1 MVRDGFAT
9 RLGVHVEAG
18 PCGILIGAF
27 AGSRSGLLT
36 LVRLP
41 AVNHMLQPAPTGR
54 MEEYATIEQT
64 LAPEVLAALDQ
75 WLGRVASVPS
85 PSPAH

>member
-1 MVRDGFAT
+1 
-9 RLGVHVEAG
+9 
-18 PCGILIGAF
+18 
-27 AGSRSGLLT
+27 
-36 LVRLP
+36 
-41 AVNHMLQPAPTGR
+41 MLQPAPTGR